1 MKCWR
6 FFWYFFGFVLPR
18 SVIGW
23 KISATFSTNHKQKSA
38 CASSSDRFNVCIICR
53 HLDVLVLRHYIEN
66 HSTNVSVLYQSLS
79 CEPQTHFGSSLLC
92 LLFFGGREATT
103 GNASAVRRLT
113 SHLPWSILGSLGSK
127 FVMCRARENWG
138 EKRAEDSFPDTASAC
153 YVRELKQR
161 RRNETVT

>member
-1 MKCWR
+1 MKCCR
-6 FFWYFFGFVLPR
+6 YFWHFFGFVLPR

-23 KISATFSTNHKQKSA
+23 KILCRFLNQSQTKISVCFQLWLIHCLHHMQTSWRVSFTALHWKPLHKCQ
-38 CASSSDRFNVCIICR
+38 RFVP
-53 HLDVLVLRHYIEN
+53 VVSLR
-66 HSTNVSVLYQSLS
+66 TADA
-79 CEPQTHFGSSLLC
+79 FLC

-127 FVMCRARENWG
+127 LVMCRARENWG
-138 EKRAEDSFPDTASAC
+138 EKRAEDSFPATASAC